1 MIGDDG
7 EYGLMTLIILLGEAN
22 ISVAVRFGILAKN
35 GVNEMNTGNV
45 AIVLWSEGMD
55 ANDDEYLLGTW
66 R

>member
-1 MIGDDG
+1 
-7 EYGLMTLIILLGEAN
+7 MTLIILLGEAN

-35 GVNEMNTGNV
+35 GLNEMNTGNV